1 MIIKSFEYKKI
12 ILTQQKIHLLY
23 GENQGHIS
31 DFVDNTFK
39 KKFADNIY
47 QYEESEILNNEEI
60 IFSEIQNKSF
70 FEIEKLIII
79 NRATDKIKN
88 LIERINEKT
97 INDVNIVLISGVLEK
112 KSKLRSLF
120 EKDKKLIIIA
130 FYKETE
136 QSLLNLAISFFKEKN
151 INISRQLINLIIK
164 RAMNDRGNLKN
175 ELSKIEAYSLS
186 KKEINEE
193 CILKITNLSE
203 NYGISALI
211 DNCLIQNQKK
221 IKEILNENN
230 FSAEESI
237 QIIRTFLMKSKR
249 LQILTKEISK
259 NRNIDSVINEAKPPI
274 FWKDKEI
281 VRQQLTIWSKDK
293 ILDLIK
299 RINSTELLIKKN
311 SINSINI
318 LMDFIFKETT
328 RNTNN
333 YS

>member
-23 GENQGHIS
+23 GENQGHLS
-31 DFVDNTFK
+31 DFVDNIFK
-39 KKFADNIY
+39 KKFVDNIY
-47 QYEESEILNNEEI
+47 QYEEPEVLNNEEI
-60 IFSEIQNKSF
+60 IFNEIQNKSF

-97 INDVNIVLISGVLEK
+97 INDVNIVLVSGVLEK

-221 IKEILNENN
+221 IKEIINENN

-249 LQILTKEISK
+249 LQILIKEISK
-259 NRNIDSVINEAKPPI
+259 DRNIDSVITEAKPPI
-274 FWKDKEI
+274 FWKDKEM
-281 VRQQLTIWSKDK
+281 VRQQLTIWNKDK

-328 RNTNN
+328 RNINN

>member
-1 MIIKSFEYKKI
+1 MIIKSFECKKI

-23 GENQGHIS
+23 GENQGHLS
-31 DFVDNTFK
+31 DFVDNIFK
-39 KKFADNIY
+39 KKFVDNIY
-47 QYEESEILNNEEI
+47 QYEEPEVLNNEEI
-60 IFSEIQNKSF
+60 IFNEIQNKSF

-97 INDVNIVLISGVLEK
+97 INDVNIVLVSGVLEK

-136 QSLLNLAISFFKEKN
+136 QSLLNLAISFFREKN

-221 IKEILNENN
+221 IKEIINENN

-249 LQILTKEISK
+249 LQILIKEISK
-259 NRNIDSVINEAKPPI
+259 DRNIDSVITEAKPPI
-274 FWKDKEI
+274 FWKDKEM
-281 VRQQLTIWSKDK
+281 VRQQLTIWNKDK

-328 RNTNN
+328 RNINN

>member
-1 MIIKSFEYKKI
+1 MIIKSFECKKI

-39 KKFADNIY
+39 KKFSDNIY
-47 QYEESEILNNEEI
+47 QYEESEVLNNEEI
-60 IFSEIQNKSF
+60 IFNEIQNKSF

-97 INDVNIVLISGVLEK
+97 INDVNIVLVSGVLEK

-136 QSLLNLAISFFKEKN
+136 QSLLNLAISFFREKN

-221 IKEILNENN
+221 IKEIINENN

-249 LQILTKEISK
+249 LQILIKEISK
-259 NRNIDSVINEAKPPI
+259 DRNIDSVITEAKPPI
-274 FWKDKEI
+274 FWKDKEM
-281 VRQQLTIWSKDK
+281 VRQQLTIWNKDK

-328 RNTNN
+328 RNINN

>member
-1 MIIKSFEYKKI
+1 
-12 ILTQQKIHLLY
+12 
-23 GENQGHIS
+23 
-31 DFVDNTFK
+31 
-39 KKFADNIY
+39 
-47 QYEESEILNNEEI
+47 
-60 IFSEIQNKSF
+60 
-70 FEIEKLIII
+70 
-79 NRATDKIKN
+79 
-88 LIERINEKT
+88 
-97 INDVNIVLISGVLEK
+97 
-112 KSKLRSLF
+112 
-120 EKDKKLIIIA
+120 
-130 FYKETE
+130 
-136 QSLLNLAISFFKEKN
+136 
-151 INISRQLINLIIK
+151 
-164 RAMNDRGNLKN
+164 MNDRGNLKN

>member
-97 INDVNIVLISGVLEK
+97 INDVNLVLVSGALEK

-120 EKDKKLIIIA
+120 EKDKKLISIA

-136 QSLLNLAISFFKEKN
+136 QSLVNLAISFFKEKN
-151 INISRQLINLIIK
+151 IKISRQLINLIIK

>member
-136 QSLLNLAISFFKEKN
+136 QSLVNLAISFFKEKN
-151 INISRQLINLIIK
+151 IKISRQLINLIIK

>member
-23 GENQGHIS
+23 GENQGHLS
-31 DFVDNTFK
+31 DFVDNIFK
-39 KKFADNIY
+39 KKFVDNIY
-47 QYEESEILNNEEI
+47 QYEEPEVLNNEEI
-60 IFSEIQNKSF
+60 IFNEIQNKSF
-70 FEIEKLIII
+70 FENEKLIII
-79 NRATDKIKN
+79 NRVTDKIKN
-88 LIERINEKT
+88 LIERINEK
-97 INDVNIVLISGVLEK
+97 IIDDVNIVLTSGVLEK

-120 EKDKKLIIIA
+120 EKDKKLTIVA

-136 QSLLNLAISFFKEKN
+136 QSLVNRAISFFKEKK
-151 INISRQLINLIIK
+151 ISISRQLINLIIK
-164 RAMNDRGNLKN
+164 RSMNDRGNLNN
-175 ELSKIEAYSLS
+175 ELCKIEAYLLS

-193 CILKITNLSE
+193 SILKITNLSE
-203 NYGISALI
+203 NHGISALI

-237 QIIRTFLMKSKR
+237 QIIRTFLIKTKR
-249 LQILTKEISK
+249 LQILTKEVSK
-259 NRNIDSVINEAKPPI
+259 TKSIDAVITGAKPPI

-281 VRQQLTIWSKDK
+281 VKQQLTIWSKDK
-293 ILDLIK
+293 ISNLIK

-318 LMDFIFKETT
+318 LMDFIFEETT
-328 RNTNN
+328 RNTSN

>member
-31 DFVDNTFK
+31 DFVDNIFK

-97 INDVNIVLISGVLEK
+97 INDVNLVLVSDALEK

-120 EKDKKLIIIA
+120 EKDKKLISIA

-136 QSLLNLAISFFKEKN
+136 QSLVNLAISFFKEKN
-151 INISRQLINLIIK
+151 IKISRQLINLIIK

-175 ELSKIEAYSLS
+175 ELSKIEAYSFS

-203 NYGISALI
+203 NYGISTLI
-211 DNCLIQNQKK
+211 DNCLIQNRKK

-249 LQILTKEISK
+249 LQILIKEISK
-259 NRNIDSVINEAKPPI
+259 NRNIDSVITEAKPPI
-274 FWKDKEI
+274 FWKDKEM
-281 VRQQLTIWSKDK
+281 VRQQLTIWNKDK

-328 RNTNN
+328 RNINN